1 MKKGI
6 FKTILTLCFVVP
18 CFIILSAC
26 SLFGGGNVVASYTV
40 TYDYNLEVPAGFDL
54 STIFDNYKT
63 TETINEDVKIKNMP
77 KLKADSDGILEGWY
91 IKDAD
96 VKVGNYDYITTNITL
111 VARWTKEPTMTTSG
125 QGDNPSGQ
133 TNPAL
138 LAPGFYT
145 INETTGAYTL
155 SKTWEQVLEIYPVAS
170 TDSTRIAFHS
180 ANDRKSEF
188 ADGCLVIAEGIT
200 KVQAV
205 GYLPIAQVVFPA
217 TLENYYHYELGDVY
231 GKLDKIFVKEGNT
244 HFETGNYDALIT
256 KDTHELV
263 LGCKNST
270 IPDFVTKIG
279 NTAFSGCKGLSSI
292 NIPSSVTSIDGF
304 AFGYSGLTNIT
315 IPSAV
320 TSIGNIA
327 FQNCYSLSR
336 VTIDSQA
343 VYDAIE
349 NSGSCGY
356 LVEYAWSI
364 KVKKTITGTN
374 AFLNANYDKTPG
386 TEYDTYILKAG
397 YHVRENN
404 GAYGN
409 FTFAASWDEIARS
422 EDTAAGIVEA
432 IDLGDYVRSY
442 GKLVIPEGIVSVSG
456 QIGDCVYYAEQI
468 VFPSTMEE
476 YIGDTWV
483 LGEYKQKGFSRLNSV
498 VVSDGNTKFAT
509 EYNALISKTADGQLD
524 SLLFGCDNSVI
535 PNGVKSIGAGAFS
548 GCTGITNIKLPNSVT
563 SIEKYAFSQCTG
575 LKNITIPDSV
585 TSIGSSVFFGCT
597 GLTGTLLIP
606 DSVTS
611 ISGEAFQGCTSL
623 TSITIPDSVTSI
635 GYRAFYGCTG
645 LTNITIPDSVTSIG
659 NSVFDGCTSLTNITI
674 PNSVTSIGDI
684 AFSGCKSLT
693 NITIPNSVTSIGDG
707 AFSGCTGLTSV
718 AIPNSVTSIG
728 YRAFYGCTGLTSI
741 TIPDSVT
748 TLGAA
753 AFQNC
758 SSLNNIYLNADLI
771 GTDNDGAI
779 NWYGNVGPFVDAG
792 SESCSLVIGNN
803 VTNLPA
809 GLFKDSNV
817 HQVVLGSNVRT
828 IGSKTFSNCTN
839 LSTITMSE
847 SLQTIDEMAFLGC
860 SSLVRIDIPNN
871 VTSIGSEA
879 FYGCTSLTSI
889 TIPNS
894 VTSIGY
900 SAFYGCTNL
909 STVTIM
915 SQQIYDA
922 ITSRNACG
930 YLVYYAN
937 LIRISISIT
946 PNSNHPYLN
955 STNFDV
961 DTVSPFYRFTKKS
974 A

>member
-645 LTNITIPDSVTSIG
+645 LT
-659 NSVFDGCTSLTNITI
+659 
-674 PNSVTSIGDI
+674 
-684 AFSGCKSLT
+684 
-693 NITIPNSVTSIGDG
+693 
-707 AFSGCTGLTSV
+707 
-718 AIPNSVTSIG
+718 
-728 YRAFYGCTGLTSI
+728 SI